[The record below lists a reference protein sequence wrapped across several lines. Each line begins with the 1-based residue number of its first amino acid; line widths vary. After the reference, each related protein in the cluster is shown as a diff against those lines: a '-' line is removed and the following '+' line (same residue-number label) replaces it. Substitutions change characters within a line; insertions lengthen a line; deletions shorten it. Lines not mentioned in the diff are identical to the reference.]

1 MWFWLRL
8 PAHAVIIIPCTLI
21 QEQGIPFLMHFETLQ
36 LDRLMPALDWE
47 LEVNSRCHV
56 INWNT
61 DTNTI
66 QPLVEICTSRVDGLG
81 ICVNSSLHAM
91 CIFFISNSLLK
102 CTKCTLAKCN
112 NLYERCARS
121 TVWELVC
128 TICSMQRSYQ
138 KDWILCWN
146 TRP

>member
-1 MWFWLRL
+1 MTADNLSWKLVRGEGGDKF
-8 PAHAVIIIPCTLI
+8 A
-21 QEQGIPFLMHFETLQ
+21 
-36 LDRLMPALDWE
+36 LMPPPRSWHTLCCCTFKCTNTNTNTDT
-47 LEVNSRCHV
+47 NTDTDTD
-56 INWNT
+56 T

-81 ICVNSSLHAM
+81 ACVYSSLHAM